1 MTEGQK
7 LICNAIECAI
17 CHDVIESKHRHDF
30 VRCKCGSVF
39 VDGGLSYLRRGGKL
53 EHVIERSVWSED
65 QGQSNEIEFGSH
77 RAADQE

>member
-7 LICNAIECAI
+7 LIRNSIECAI

-39 VDGGLSYLRRGGKL
+39 VDGGLSYLNSK
-53 EHVIERSVWSED
+53 I
-65 QGQSNEIEFGSH
+65 
-77 RAADQE
+77 AAIRQLVPDHSPVNAPPILS